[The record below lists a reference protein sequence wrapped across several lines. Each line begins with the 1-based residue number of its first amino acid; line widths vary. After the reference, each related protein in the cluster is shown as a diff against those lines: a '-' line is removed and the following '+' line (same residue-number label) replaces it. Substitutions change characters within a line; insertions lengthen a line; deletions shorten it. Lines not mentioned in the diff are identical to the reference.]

1 MLKRGFGLVAMVAAA
16 VILSTGCSDEADGNA
31 ESEGS
36 DSDSTREDASL
47 PHSGAPAVED
57 PIEDTAVFE
66 NDICSVLTEEQLA
79 SLPVE
84 VTEAEPDPEND
95 IGPTCNW
102 RTDTRD
108 ESFGGSLLTTDGE
121 GLSSSYENAE
131 AGGSELF
138 MELDPIDGYPAIAV
152 DLNDGREDGY
162 CNVAVGLRDDLS
174 FYLGLDAIR
183 DSSPYHDDP
192 CGAAYEIAGMAVETM
207 KGAG

>member
-1 MLKRGFGLVAMVAAA
+1 MAAA
-16 VILSTGCSDEADGNA
+16 VFLLAGCSHEAGGEA
-31 ESEGS
+31 EPEAP
-36 DSDSTREDASL
+36 DSGQQQEDVNL

-57 PIEDTAVFE
+57 PIEDTSAFE
-66 NDICSVLTEEQLA
+66 TDICSVLTDEQLDRLSA
-79 SLPVE
+79 DVAQ
-84 VTEAEPDPEND
+84 AEPDPEND

-138 MELDPIDGYPAIAV
+138 MELDPIDGHPAIAV

-162 CNVAVGLRDDLS
+162 CNVSVGLRDDLS

-192 CGAAYEIAGMAVETM
+192 CDAAYEIAEMAVETI
-207 KGAG
+207 KGGQ